1 MSKQQDT
8 IDNNPTIE
16 IKKDWRRDNLA
27 TRIDLRMPNE
37 VYDRVIEIAIASGE
51 KINPKTS
58 QVRVTATLNKL
69 IEIGIRY
76 YPEDN
81 PIALVNIGQSSDSI
95 GLEEKYRQL
104 SDKYRELE
112 SIVSDINPIVSE
124 LSQDI
129 IRLKSIDLEETIK
142 TNIERATKPIDES
155 INELETY
162 TRSQFAALREELKK
176 PLAVAQTQQGV
187 VTSFDLNP
195 KVEESKLQ
203 QVNSTQIVN
212 NDWDEALVNLVETGM
227 RSTGIAQKLTEKG
240 YTNAKGGVIDR
251 KSVEQRIARQ
261 PELKELY
268 QKLKPE

>member
-1 MSKQQDT
+1 MGKQQDT

-16 IKKDWRRDNLA
+16 VKKDWRRDNLA

-81 PIALVNIGQSSDSI
+81 PMTSVNVGQLSDVI
-95 GLEEKYRQL
+95 GLEEKYQQL
-104 SDKYRELE
+104 SDRYRELE

-129 IRLKSIDLEETIK
+129 IRLKSIEIEEVVK
-142 TNIERATKPIDES
+142 TFVGIALKPIEERV
-155 INELETY
+155 NELATDVQNHFNAMRGDVKTLTVEVASPLGTIAEEKEKMNWREFHIMIDMEPPGSKNR
-162 TRSQFAALREELKK
+162 TIATANIAL
-176 PLAVAQTQQGV
+176 
-187 VTSFDLNP
+187 
-195 KVEESKLQ
+195 
-203 QVNSTQIVN
+203 
-212 NDWDEALVNLVETGM
+212 
-227 RSTGIAQKLTEKG
+227 
-240 YTNAKGGVIDR
+240 DR
-251 KSVEQRIARQ
+251 A
-261 PELKELY
+261 KELGHDGW
-268 QKLKPE
+268 KFDSSTKGFLKTREFV